1 MGYEVEKAF
10 WTRKRSAYSKYPGS
24 VEEAKMPHPTSWA
37 ASMTAFF
44 TALAASPSASPTLPT
59 TSSTQWV
66 TFSNP
71 NIRAWI
77 RASGSEVFE
86 FPLNKARSASLST
99 GIPSSVRAL
108 TLSCGM
114 AY

>member
-10 WTRKRSAYSKYPGS
+10 WTEKRSAYNKYPGR
-24 VEEAKMPHPTSWA
+24 VEEAKMPHPTSCA
-37 ASMTAFF
+37 ASTTAFF
-44 TALAASPSASPTLPT
+44 TALAASPSASPTSST
-59 TSSTQWV
+59 AFSTQWT

-71 NIRAWI
+71 NIRAWS
-77 RASGSEVFE
+77 RVSGSVLFE
-86 FPLNKARSASLST
+86 SPLNKAKSASLST
-99 GIPSSVRAL
+99 GTPLSVRAL